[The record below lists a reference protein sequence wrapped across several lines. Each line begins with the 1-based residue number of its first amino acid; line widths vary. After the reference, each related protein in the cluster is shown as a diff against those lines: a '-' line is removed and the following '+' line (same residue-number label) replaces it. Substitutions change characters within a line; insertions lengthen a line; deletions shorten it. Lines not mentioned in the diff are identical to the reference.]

1 MMIAPRG
8 DCAYGTEGY
17 VEERIMRMTA
27 LLLIGA
33 ALTAPACG
41 SNNGALSDNDR
52 NAIRAAS
59 QKYVEADDKRDADA
73 MLLAIGEGAYYM
85 PSNGAPIS
93 GREAIRSFLKPHPWD
108 KITQTPAEIEGRD
121 GLAFVRGSYTVLY
134 QGQNLTGYYIE
145 IWQKQPDGAWKIT
158 RKLWNSDKA
167 PQ

>member
-1 MMIAPRG
+1 MKRVQLVIAS
-8 DCAYGTEGY
+8 
-17 VEERIMRMTA
+17 
-27 LLLIGA
+27 A
-33 ALTAPACG
+33 ALMTLAACG
-41 SNNGALSDNDR
+41 TREGGLSESDR
-52 NAIRAAS
+52 SAIRAAS

-73 MLLAIGEGAYYM
+73 MLQAIGEGAYYM
-85 PSNGAPIS
+85 PANGAAIS

-108 KITQTPAEIEGRD
+108 KVTQTPAEIEGRD

-167 PQ
+167 TAQ